1 MAAREDPPG
10 FDPTPADL
18 AGYFDPVLHE
28 LTALIDLSDPTPRGP
43 FRSHRPRAGRYV
55 SAAKGVAS
63 ALGWPLNRF
72 LFQRQAALNG
82 RVLSALVGLVRR
94 MGWLAERWTRQERE
108 LAELRAQL
116 DDARKRLAEIEARTA
131 RP

>member
-28 LTALIDLSDPTPRGP
+28 LTALLDLSDPTPRGP

-55 SAAKGVAS
+55 SAAKGVVS
-63 ALGWPLNRF
+63 AIGRPLNRF
-72 LFQRQAALNG
+72 LFQRQAELNV
-82 RVLSALVGLVRR
+82 RALSALVGLVRR
-94 MGWLAERWTRQERE
+94 MGWLTERWTRQERE

-116 DDARKRLAEIEARTA
+116 RAAEKRLAEIESRTA